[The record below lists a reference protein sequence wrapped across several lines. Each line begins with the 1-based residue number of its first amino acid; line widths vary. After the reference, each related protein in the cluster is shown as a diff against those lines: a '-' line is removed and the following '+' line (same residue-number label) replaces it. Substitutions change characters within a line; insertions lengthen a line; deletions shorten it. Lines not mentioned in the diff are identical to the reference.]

1 MNIDWKKIALVT
13 GFIALVL
20 FLSLA
25 IYFVFFRSIIATPE
39 PATPPASETP
49 NGTLPTTTGTRPM
62 PIGGGDAGGGISNQ
76 PPTTGNT
83 ITPESIESFIDEPA
97 YFATPTTDGGIIYY
111 SSGKDKFY
119 QVSANGTVTTYDN
132 KAFYNV
138 SNVNWSP
145 NRNRA
150 VLEYPDGSNIVYD
163 FSTGKQITLPAHWQ
177 DFSFS
182 PTSGQ
187 IAFKSMALDP
197 NNRFLAVSNYDGTE
211 SKTID
216 NLGTKGSQFEVNWS
230 PNNQMVA
237 NFTEGK
243 DGSRSEVFFIGLN
256 KENFKA
262 MTIEG
267 YDFNGVWSPNGDRMI
282 YSVYTPSNNYK
293 PELWIA
299 DTNVNSI
306 GNNRQR
312 LELETWG
319 DKCTFV
325 DDARVLCA
333 VPRSLPFGAGL
344 DRTSANTTS
353 DTLYEIN
360 LATGARRTISTGN
373 KNYTINKI
381 IATPNSDDV
390 FFTDTN
396 NQLYRI
402 DL

>member
-1 MNIDWKKIALVT
+1 MNIDWKKVALVS

-20 FLSLA
+20 LLSLA

-39 PATPPASETP
+39 PVTPPATNTS
-49 NGTLPTTTGTRPM
+49 GGALPTTTGARPT
-62 PIGGGDAGGGISNQ
+62 PIGGNETGGNTNN
-76 PPTTGNT
+76 PNTATGNT
-83 ITPESIESFIDEPA
+83 ITPESVEAFINEPA

-111 SSGKDKFY
+111 STGKDKFY
-119 QVSANGTVTTYDN
+119 QVSANGTVSTYDN

-138 SNVNWSP
+138 SNVNWSQD
-145 NRNRA
+145 RDRA

-163 FSTGKQITLPAHWQ
+163 FATGKQITLPAHWQ

-182 PTSGQ
+182 PTGGQ
-187 IAFKSMALDP
+187 LAFKSMALDP
-197 NNRFLAVSNYDGTE
+197 NNRFLAVSNYDGTQ

-216 NLGTKGSQFEVNWS
+216 SLGTKGEQFEVNWS

-243 DGSRSEVFFIGLN
+243 DGTRSEVFFIGLN
-256 KENFKA
+256 DENFKA

-267 YDFNGVWSPNGDRMI
+267 YDFNGIWSPKGDRMV
-282 YSVYTPSNNYK
+282 YSVYTPGNNYK

-299 DTNVNSI
+299 DTNVNNI
-306 GNNRQR
+306 GENRQR
-312 LELETWG
+312 LNLETWG
-319 DKCTFV
+319 DKCVFA
-325 DDARVLCA
+325 DDTRLLCA
-333 VPRSLPFGAGL
+333 VPNSLPFGAGL

-353 DTLYEIN
+353 DMLYEIN
-360 LATGARRTISTGN
+360 LATGARRTISTGG
-373 KNYTINKI
+373 KSYTIDKI
-381 IATPNSDDV
+381 IATPNSSDV
-390 FFTDTN
+390 FFTDSS